1 MHVSLTS
8 LPSSTLIKW
17 SALRIA
23 LISDI
28 HGNLPA
34 LTAVLKDI
42 ESLNVD
48 QIVCLGDICDLGPEP
63 RETLRHIRELNCTVL
78 QGNHDPFDE
87 ESSPPIQAISD
98 WCADQLS
105 PEERTFLRD
114 LPTSHHFD
122 LPAGRTLLA
131 VHGSPRSFTEGM
143 IAEQTTEDVRTLLE
157 GVLSDVIA
165 GGHTHVQ
172 LLRRVDRQLIVNVGS
187 VGCPF
192 AEVFSGAPPIILPWA
207 EYAVITGAET
217 GLSVDLRRVNFD
229 IPRLVDTILRSTMPH
244 AREWAAQWQP

>member
-1 MHVSLTS
+1 M
-8 LPSSTLIKW
+8 W

-34 LTAVLKDI
+34 LDAVLKDI

-48 QIVCLGDICDLGPEP
+48 QIICLGDICDLGPEP
-63 RETLRHIRELNCTVL
+63 GETLRRIRDLNCTVI

-98 WCADQLS
+98 WCAEQLS
-105 PEERTFLRD
+105 PEERSYLIN
-114 LPTSHHFD
+114 LPSSHEFT
-122 LPAGRTLLA
+122 LSAGRTLLA
-131 VHGSPRSFTEGM
+131 VHGSPRSLTEGM
-143 IAEQTTEDVRTLLE
+143 IAEQTNDEVRTLLE
-157 GVLSDVIA
+157 GISADVVA

-172 LLRRVDRQLIVNVGS
+172 LLRRVDHQLIVNVGS

-192 AEVFSGAPPIILPWA
+192 AEVFSGAPPTILPWA
-207 EYAVITGAET
+207 EYGLITGTEA
-217 GLSVDLRRVNFD
+217 GISVDLRRVNFD
-229 IPRLVDTILRSTMPH
+229 TQELVNTILGSQMPH
-244 AREWAAQWQP
+244 AKEWATQWQPPATGS